1 MADGGWRM
9 ADGGWRMV
17 DGGWRMADGKV
28 LAMKDRMRW
37 ESFSFGLSSKEDDT
51 ITDVRSTSFFFPI
64 TEEEHLLIHL
74 GSCREGKRGVKQL
87 HFEKCKQ
94 MKLLSTLPS
103 ATSPKNKK

>member
-1 MADGGWRM
+1 LLPYPFINPYAC
-9 ADGGWRMV
+9 
-17 DGGWRMADGKV
+17 GKDIS
-28 LAMKDRMRW
+28 LGAYTECR
-37 ESFSFGLSSKEDDT
+37 
-51 ITDVRSTSFFFPI
+51 TSFFFPI

-74 GSCREGKRGVKQL
+74 GSYREGKQGVKQL